1 MNKIVCIDSL
11 DQEHVVNQ
19 IPGVR
24 IVTVGD
30 NNLIKFYEGTKFENC
45 EFVMNSNCKVT
56 FGSSIFKIRKIRIF
70 MNSFC
75 EVEVAEN
82 FSCLE
87 ADFRLQENN
96 TFLVIGR
103 DCMFSSEIKIY
114 ASDGHA
120 IFSLSDPKQAI
131 NLGGGIRIGNHVWI
145 GRNVCLLKNT
155 QIGSNSVVGYGSV
168 VTKNLNVKI
177 LLSLDSLQRLLR
189 QVLIGIENPQ
199 NYLTDCFAMSSIKI
213 G

>member
-168 VTKNLNVKI
+168 VTKKFECENSLIVGFPAKVIKTGINWDRKPPELFNRLFCNV
-177 LLSLDSLQRLLR
+177 
-189 QVLIGIENPQ
+189 
-199 NYLTDCFAMSSIKI
+199 
-213 G
+213 